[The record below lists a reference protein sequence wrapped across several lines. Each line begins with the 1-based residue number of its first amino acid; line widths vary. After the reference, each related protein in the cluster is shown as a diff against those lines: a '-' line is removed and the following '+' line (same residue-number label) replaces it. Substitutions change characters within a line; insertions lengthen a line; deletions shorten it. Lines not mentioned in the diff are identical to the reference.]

1 MLLKNWKHQSSKDL
15 IIISRHSNNRIGRE
29 HTIRF
34 GKYALFILYTFIMGV
49 ACGLTFRQQMNII
62 SISGELPG
70 FIVRLTSFTSKH
82 TSLECQIAVNES
94 EKVVF
99 KPIQTALMPV
109 RTTYFRKWE
118 NRNKNPHHETPGLNV
133 SLKWACDHL
142 TGPFSGRMRVPA
154 VFGCCLKTMGQCP
167 RANLSLTSGN
177 DTYIIRLIVKSSWT
191 LE

>member
-1 MLLKNWKHQSSKDL
+1 
-15 IIISRHSNNRIGRE
+15 
-29 HTIRF
+29 
-34 GKYALFILYTFIMGV
+34 MGV

-82 TSLECQIAVNES
+82 TSFECQIAVNES

-118 NRNKNPHHETPGLNV
+118 NRNKNPDNEAHWPISALLHKGLRVLKKKKSSILHLFYTIWPNSPPIEHSEKT
-133 SLKWACDHL
+133 SLLLA
-142 TGPFSGRMRVPA
+142 RV
-154 VFGCCLKTMGQCP
+154 FFLMQF
-167 RANLSLTSGN
+167 
-177 DTYIIRLIVKSSWT
+177 YRLIVRRITYHLLVYKSAVMSDNDVISKQKCLQRLVGGST
-191 LE
+191 KRFYCFG